1 MSIKLF
7 QTCWLLLVLCGAGC
21 STMEVS
27 QDRSS
32 ASDIRR
38 YRYQLGVRTGNQLM
52 DQMVFE
58 QARLHLGK
66 VIEITEEEP
75 RDSGAVEITFA
86 SSSQSAFVG
95 SSAAFANTT
104 GYVNG
109 WYTGNAASFSG
120 SASTVATSVTTGST
134 LTWQNSTMFVTL
146 KNPEGK
152 RLWTTQ
158 YNYKGGW
165 EFSGWVVNTPD
176 EASNLCLKR
185 IAERLSKDLKT
196 R

>member
-1 MSIKLF
+1 
-7 QTCWLLLVLCGAGC
+7 
-21 STMEVS
+21 MEVS
-27 QDRSS
+27 QESPS
-32 ASDIRR
+32 ASDIRCC
-38 YRYQLGVRTGNQLM
+38 RYQLRVRTGNQLM
-52 DQMVFE
+52 DQIVFE

-66 VIEITEEEP
+66 VIEIAEQASG
-75 RDSGAVEITFA
+75 DSGAIEVTFT

-95 SSAAFANTT
+95 TSTAFANTA
-104 GYVNG
+104 GYVDG

-120 SASTVATSVTTGST
+120 SASTVATRVTTGST
-134 LTWQNSTMFVTL
+134 FTWQNSTMFVTL

-152 RLWTTQ
+152 RLRTTQ

-185 IAERLSKDLKT
+185 IAQRLSKDLK
-196 R
+196 RR